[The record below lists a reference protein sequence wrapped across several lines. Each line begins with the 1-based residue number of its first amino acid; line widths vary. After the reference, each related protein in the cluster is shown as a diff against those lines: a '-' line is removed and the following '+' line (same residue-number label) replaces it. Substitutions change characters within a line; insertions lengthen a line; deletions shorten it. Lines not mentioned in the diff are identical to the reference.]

1 MDRMRD
7 RLDKIARR
15 SMSAP
20 AGSSDALMST
30 SAHPSP
36 ARQYTPRQSKAPI
49 PRSPANGAA
58 VPARPVTLPSAKRPQ
73 QADARAASKSAPQPV
88 ADALG
93 TDRIL
98 ELPARVTVAR
108 KQRQLAIAAD
118 VTPSHA
124 SERSEP
130 PQILPVPERKS
141 AARARADV
149 APIEPPEPVA
159 LPLRGTPAKSRS
171 AAMRTAPERTER
183 RVTVGALT
191 STDLHASGRTDAND
205 PLPENVESVGGAMQR
220 FMTVLAERRRQR
232 ALGGGDGGEPPRSQG
247 PGDVCPICG
256 GAGYVRLDVPV
267 GDPRFG
273 QPVPCKCKER
283 EFEERRHIEEE
294 RRVLELDRFFSLKP
308 FGDKSFE
315 TFNPRVAGVKE
326 AYEAAQTFAE
336 DPTGAP
342 FRWLVL
348 MGGTGVGKTHLAAA
362 IAHER
367 LEARSSVFFA
377 VVPDLLDHLRAAF
390 APSAEMPYNEM
401 FETVREVE
409 MLILDDL
416 GSENSTAWAT
426 EKLFQIINYRYN
438 YRMPTVITTNS
449 RLFEHMDERIASR
462 LADTSLARTVVIE
475 AQSRRANPIRKQAPP
490 GRQAPPRW

>member
-1 MDRMRD
+1 ME
-7 RLDKIARR
+7 
-15 SMSAP
+15 
-20 AGSSDALMST
+20 
-30 SAHPSP
+30 AH
-36 ARQYTPRQSKAPI
+36 
-49 PRSPANGAA
+49 
-58 VPARPVTLPSAKRPQ
+58 
-73 QADARAASKSAPQPV
+73 
-88 ADALG
+88 
-93 TDRIL
+93 
-98 ELPARVTVAR
+98 
-108 KQRQLAIAAD
+108 AD
-118 VTPSHA
+118 VRA
-124 SERSEP
+124 S
-130 PQILPVPERKS
+130 
-141 AARARADV
+141 AD
-149 APIEPPEPVA
+149 
-159 LPLRGTPAKSRS
+159 
-171 AAMRTAPERTER
+171 
-183 RVTVGALT
+183 
-191 STDLHASGRTDAND
+191 N
-205 PLPENVESVGGAMQR
+205 PLPENIEPMGSAMQR

-232 ALGGGDGGEPPRSQG
+232 AMSGGDGGEPPQPPESERI
-247 PGDVCPICG
+247 CPVCG

-283 EFEERRHIEEE
+283 EFEERRRMEEE

-308 FGDKSFE
+308 FGDKTFE

-326 AYEAAQTFAE
+326 AYEAAHTFAE

-348 MGGTGVGKTHLAAA
+348 MGGTGVGKTHLAAS

-462 LADTSLARTVVIE
+462 LADTSLSRTVVIE
-475 AQSRRANPIRKQAPP
+475 AQSRRPHPARKQPP
-490 GRQAPPRW
+490 PARQAPPRW

>member
-1 MDRMRD
+1 VHRTPTTAQAADGKTIPVRKDRR
-7 RLDKIARR
+7 AAQT
-15 SMSAP
+15 AP
-20 AGSSDALMST
+20 AAS
-30 SAHPSP
+30 
-36 ARQYTPRQSKAPI
+36 
-49 PRSPANGAA
+49 
-58 VPARPVTLPSAKRPQ
+58 Q
-73 QADARAASKSAPQPV
+73 Q
-88 ADALG
+88 
-93 TDRIL
+93 
-98 ELPARVTVAR
+98 
-108 KQRQLAIAAD
+108 
-118 VTPSHA
+118 
-124 SERSEP
+124 
-130 PQILPVPERKS
+130 
-141 AARARADV
+141 RAD
-149 APIEPPEPVA
+149 
-159 LPLRGTPAKSRS
+159 G
-171 AAMRTAPERTER
+171 
-183 RVTVGALT
+183 
-191 STDLHASGRTDAND
+191 
-205 PLPENVESVGGAMQR
+205 PLPENVEPIGGAMQR
-220 FMTVLAERRRQR
+220 FLTVLAERRRQR
-232 ALGGGDGGEPPRSQG
+232 GLGGGNGDGGEPPPPPKAES
-247 PGDVCPICG
+247 VCPICG

-273 QPVPCKCKER
+273 QPVPCACKER
-283 EFEERRHIEEE
+283 EFEERRRIEEE

-308 FGDKSFE
+308 FGDKTFE
-315 TFNPRVAGVKE
+315 SFNPRVAGVKE
-326 AYEAAQTFAE
+326 AYEAARTFAE

-409 MLILDDL
+409 ILVLDDL

-426 EKLFQIINYRYN
+426 EKLFQIINHRYN

-462 LADTSLARTVVIE
+462 LSDTSLARTVVIE
-475 AQSRRANPIRKQAPP
+475 AQSRRQHPVRKQPSP